1 MPHSVITLAVGV
13 SIQNHSC
20 ICTSGAVKCPSD
32 LKKCNGKCSQTIH
45 IIKSFLLSSVHRN
58 DVQQNITTNGRHE
71 EQRVNSYC
79 FRGMINLLDIWT
91 IFLKE
96 TVDTVLKNLL
106 AFILPGDDVLS
117 PKIIGS
123 SVSESHHLADW

>member
-1 MPHSVITLAVGV
+1 M
-13 SIQNHSC
+13 
-20 ICTSGAVKCPSD
+20 
-32 LKKCNGKCSQTIH
+32 KCSQTIH

-106 AFILPGDDVLS
+106 AFILPEDYRVFGVGKS
-117 PKIIGS
+117 PFGRL
-123 SVSESHHLADW
+123 VNYCQQNQSHEQELGQTTFL